1 MITATGTLVHG
12 IEKDGVQHKDFEL
25 RAPTI
30 GDAVAAIEEAGPDAS
45 FLRVKVH
52 KISHC
57 LVRVG
62 TLKGSEVTPAMLL
75 ALPEED
81 FAPLSNALD
90 DTEKS
95 RRPRQA
101 PEALPPAAAGV
112 DAKGVQRG

>member
-1 MITATGTLVHG
+1 MITVSGSLTHG
-12 IEKDGVQHKDFEL
+12 IEKDGVSHKDFEM

-52 KISHC
+52 KIAKC

-62 TLKGSEVTPAMLL
+62 TLKEGEVTPVVLM

-90 DTEKS
+90 DTEKKPKAS
-95 RRPRQA
+95 A
-101 PEALPPAAAGV
+101 SA
-112 DAKGVQRG
+112 